1 MYIILALVVGVVLCL
16 LFPYGTIL
24 AGAIIFALVADNY
37 RQTMSMRED
46 IRSIKHH
53 LGLMNKGEAEE
64 YKIDEQLTNVEHLDS
79 DQLKVINRRIEA
91 ELKKESRNN
100 KS

>member
-1 MYIILALVVGVVLCL
+1 MYIILVLVVGIVLCL
-16 LFPYGTIL
+16 LVPFGPIL
-24 AGAIIFALVADNY
+24 AGAIVFALIADNY
-37 RQTMSMRED
+37 RQTMNMRED
-46 IRSIKHH
+46 IRAIKNH

-64 YKIDEQLTNVEHLDS
+64 YKIDRQLTDVKHLDS

-91 ELKKESRNN
+91 ELEKESRNN

>member
-24 AGAIIFALVADNY
+24 ACAIIFALIADNY
-37 RQTMSMRED
+37 RQTMNMRED
-46 IRSIKHH
+46 VRAIKNH

-64 YKIDEQLTNVEHLDS
+64 YKIDRQLTDIEHLDS

-91 ELKKESRNN
+91 ELEKGSRNN